1 MNGAGCIHWNTE
13 KEIHLA
19 QRLVYCIIFL
29 ASFTVAG
36 LRTVPAQTAPRN
48 SSITIHVGKTG
59 LFSGLGHNHTISA
72 PISRTVIDPKSK
84 TASITVLTKE
94 MKVLD
99 PDASEKDR
107 QEIQATMLGPKVLDA
122 QKFPEI
128 RFAST
133 HIEQASAEE
142 FKVTGNLELHGVT
155 KQLEFAVTGT
165 PEHYTGKTKLR
176 QTDFGIQP
184 VSVGGGTVKVKDEIE
199 LEFNVYPEEPHRA
212 AR

>member
-1 MNGAGCIHWNTE
+1 MVE
-13 KEIHLA
+13 RLA
-19 QRLVYCIIFL
+19 YCFMLL
-29 ASFTVAG
+29 ATFAVAAAHG
-36 LRTVPAQTAPRN
+36 VPEQTATRN
-48 SSITIHVGKTG
+48 STITIHVGKTG

-72 PISRTVIDPKSK
+72 PISRAIINPQSK

-99 PDASEKDR
+99 PEASEKDR

-122 QKFPEI
+122 QKYPEI
-128 RFAST
+128 HFTST
-133 HIEQASAEE
+133 HVEQTSAGE

-155 KQLEFAVTGT
+155 KQLEFPVTGT
-165 PEHYTGKTKLR
+165 QEHYTGKTKLK

-199 LEFNVYPEEPHRA
+199 LEFNVYPEEAHQT

>member
-1 MNGAGCIHWNTE
+1 MV
-13 KEIHLA
+13 
-19 QRLVYCIIFL
+19 QRLVYCFMFL
-29 ASFTVAG
+29 AAFAVAAP
-36 LRTVPAQTAPRN
+36 RAVPAQTAPRN
-48 SSITIHVGKTG
+48 STITIHVGKTG

-72 PISRTVIDPKSK
+72 PVSRSAIDPKSK

-99 PDASEKDR
+99 PEASEKDR

-122 QKFPEI
+122 QKYPEI
-128 RFAST
+128 HFTST
-133 HIEQASAEE
+133 HVKQTSAGELE
-142 FKVTGNLELHGVT
+142 VTGNLELHGVT
-155 KQLEFAVTGT
+155 KQIQFPVTGT

-199 LEFNVYPEEPHRA
+199 LEFNVYPEEPQRPA
-212 AR
+212 P

>member
-1 MNGAGCIHWNTE
+1 MEYGE
-13 KEIHLA
+13 EIHLA
-19 QRLVYCIIFL
+19 QRLVYWFMFL
-29 ASFTVAG
+29 ATLAVTG
-36 LRTVPAQTAPRN
+36 PHVVPAQTGPRT
-48 SSITIHVGKTG
+48 STIIIHAGKTG

-72 PISRTVIDPKSK
+72 PISRAVIDPKSK
-84 TASITVLTKE
+84 TVSITVLTKE

-99 PDASEKDR
+99 PEVSEKDR

-122 QKFPEI
+122 QKYPEI

-133 HIEQASAEE
+133 RVEQTPAGE

-155 KQLEFAVTGT
+155 KQLEFPVTGT
-165 PEHYTGKTKLR
+165 PEHYSGKTKLK

-184 VSVGGGTVKVKDEIE
+184 VSAGGGTVKVKDEIE

-212 AR
+212 TR

>member
-1 MNGAGCIHWNTE
+1 
-13 KEIHLA
+13 LA
-19 QRLVYCIIFL
+19 QRLVYWFMFL
-29 ASFTVAG
+29 ATLAVTG
-36 LRTVPAQTAPRN
+36 QQVVPAQTAPRT
-48 SSITIHVGKTG
+48 STIIIHVGKTG

-72 PISRTVIDPKSK
+72 PISRAVIDPKSK
-84 TASITVLTKE
+84 TVSITVLTKE

-99 PDASEKDR
+99 PEVSEKDR

-122 QKFPEI
+122 QKYPEI
-128 RFAST
+128 RFTST
-133 HIEQASAEE
+133 RVEQTPAGE

-155 KQLEFAVTGT
+155 KQLEFPVTGT
-165 PEHYTGKTKLR
+165 PEHYSGKTKLK

-184 VSVGGGTVKVKDEIE
+184 VSAGGGTVKVKDEIE